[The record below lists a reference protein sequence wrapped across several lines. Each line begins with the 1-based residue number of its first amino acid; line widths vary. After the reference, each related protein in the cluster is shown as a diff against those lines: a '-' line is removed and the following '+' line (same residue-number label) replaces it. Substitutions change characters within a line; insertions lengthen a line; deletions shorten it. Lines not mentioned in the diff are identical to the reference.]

1 MHRVERLLGSLDDT
15 GAWKRGTG
23 ASTGDRRSV
32 MSTPFPQDPGDP
44 TGPFPEP
51 DVDPD
56 SAPADPD
63 GVPAPD
69 RQPDFDPNPDLPG
82 HR

>member
-1 MHRVERLLGSLDDT
+1 
-15 GAWKRGTG
+15 
-23 ASTGDRRSV
+23 

-56 SAPADPD
+56 GAPADPD

-82 HR
+82 YR